1 MKFIYSFLFIAA
13 FVSTSMAQLGFDIAA
28 KGQVNSTW
36 LFNQNISDQGKEQI
50 MRQVGGVITDLDL
63 VYEWGFLASD

>member
-1 MKFIYSFLFIAA
+1 
-13 FVSTSMAQLGFDIAA
+13 MAQLGFDIAA